1 MINTLSNTSR
11 TLATAHVVSG
21 AVEIAQVSADIP
33 TDEMFSGILQV
44 VIAVVALAKIIF
56 SKRNK

>member
-1 MINTLSNTSR
+1 MINTLSNTSS
-11 TLATAHVVSG
+11 TLATALVGSG

-56 SKRNK
+56 SRRNK